1 MLHALLAAVWGL
13 VPSARVVR
21 LELETV
27 TVSDSDYDRIPASY
41 YAVPNHAPIRPTAS
55 SLPQTALP
63 WYRQVPGFRSGRRL
77 NAAIALIGY
86 LVIAA
91 WIVQF
96 PWNPSLGIL
105 GVLSTATVIVAFNV
119 FGSRTRL
126 PIFRSSN
133 KVLAGAA
140 WSIVAIAILVAAG
153 SAAPSSSNRPQG
165 SPGLALGGSSPTP
178 TEASPIP
185 TPTLGPSPSP
195 KKSPSPSP
203 KPTPPPASPRPV
215 KTPITFVN
223 GPLTA
228 APNQIVTLYV
238 RTAKKTYCTI
248 EVDYSSG
255 PSTAQGLTPKTS
267 DTGGN
272 VSWTWKVGGRTK
284 AGTWPITVSCGNS
297 SAKTSIRVT

>member
-1 MLHALLAAVWGL
+1 V
-13 VPSARVVR
+13 
-21 LELETV
+21 
-27 TVSDSDYDRIPASY
+27 
-41 YAVPNHAPIRPTAS
+41 
-55 SLPQTALP
+55 
-63 WYRQVPGFRSGRRL
+63 

-105 GVLSTATVIVAFNV
+105 GLLSAGTVVVAFNV
-119 FGSRTRL
+119 LNSRKRI
-126 PIFRSSN
+126 PVFRSSN
-133 KVLAGAA
+133 KLVAGAA
-140 WSIVAIAILVAAG
+140 WSIVALAMLVAAG
-153 SAAPSSSNRPQG
+153 AAAPSSSNQPQG
-165 SPGLALGGSSPTP
+165 SPGVALGGSSPTP

-185 TPTLGPSPSP
+185 TPILGPSPSP
-195 KKSPSPSP
+195 KRSPSPSP
-203 KPTPPPASPRPV
+203 KPTPPRASPRPV
-215 KTPITFVN
+215 RTPITLVN

-238 RTAKKTYCTI
+238 RTARKTYCTI

-255 PSTAQGLTPKTS
+255 ASTASGLTPKTS